1 MKNQKSK
8 RKNKDVI
15 VEIHNSSSHDGGV
28 ALYLPDTDRI
38 IALASE
44 RVGKR
49 LKHDADSKI
58 AYEYIRQ
65 ILTQK
70 GYKFG
75 TPTDRF
81 EAEFRPSQEIN
92 HHLAHAASAFYGSGF
107 KKSAVLVM
115 DGYGLSLDGKY
126 NSTSIWIGEGSL
138 IEPIFVNSEEDFPTQ
153 SLGYFYS
160 GSTYF
165 LGFGKLESGKTMGLA
180 PYGKI
185 SDIYFWLKK
194 YIHSN
199 QDGTYIIDPIFLR
212 ALRHLSGGT
221 RLSKIKKM
229 TPDLEKMMANIS
241 IVLGEARKKDDEIC
255 ERDKNFAWAVQKIL
269 EEIILGLAKRIKAL
283 TKSTNLCLSGGVAL
297 NSVAN
302 GKLIESKLFS
312 NIFIQPAAGD
322 DGQALGKLLYML
334 NNKYKINRKY
344 KMEHAYTGPKYTI
357 EETENALKIYK
368 DKIIYRKL
376 KTPDL
381 LKETA
386 AEIASK
392 KVVGWFQGGSEI
404 GPRALGH
411 RSILADP
418 RPSWM
423 RDHINLQVK
432 HREWFRPFA
441 PSVLEEKTNDY
452 FELNC
457 KSPFMLLV
465 GKVKLNK
472 QQIVPSITHVDG
484 TARIQTVSKKLNG
497 KYYDLIKEF
506 ERQTGVP
513 LVLNTSFNNAGE
525 PIVETPE
532 DAIKAFLA
540 MNIDTLVLEDFIV
553 NKKEKYDG

>member
-1 MKNQKSK
+1 MQYIKSK
-8 RKNKDVI
+8 SNNKDVI

-28 ALYLPDTDRI
+28 AIYLPDTNRI

-49 LKHDADSKI
+49 LKHDGDSKI
-58 AYEYIRQ
+58 AYEYIKQLFTR
-65 ILTQK
+65 K
-70 GYKFG
+70 GYRFG
-75 TPTDRF
+75 TPKDRF

-126 NSTSIWIGEGSL
+126 NSTSIWIGEGSQL
-138 IEPIFVNSEEDFPTQ
+138 EPIFVNSEADFPTQ

-185 SDIYFWLKK
+185 SDTYFWLKK

-199 QDGTYIIDPIFLR
+199 ADGTYFIDPVFLR
-212 ALRHLSGGT
+212 ALRHISGGT
-221 RLSKIKKM
+221 KRSKIKEM
-229 TPDLEKMMANIS
+229 TPEIEKMMKNIG
-241 IVLGEARKKDDEIC
+241 IALGKVRKKDDEIS

-269 EEIILGLAKRIKAL
+269 EEIILGLAKRIKVL
-283 TKSTNLCLSGGVAL
+283 TKSHNLCLSGGVAL

-302 GKLIESKLFS
+302 GIVAESKLFR

-334 NNKYKINRKY
+334 NNKYKIKRKY
-344 KMEHAYTGPKYTI
+344 KMDHAYTGPQYTI
-357 EETENALKIYK
+357 KETKNTLEKYK

-376 KTPDL
+376 KTSEL
-381 LKETA
+381 IKESV

-392 KVVGWFQGGSEI
+392 KVLGWFQGGSEI

-411 RSILADP
+411 RSIIADP
-418 RPSWM
+418 RPDWM
-423 RDHINLQVK
+423 RDHINVQVK

-441 PSVLEEKTNDY
+441 PSILEEEANDY

-465 GKVKLNK
+465 GKVKSDK
-472 QQIVPSITHVDG
+472 QLLIPAVTHVDG
-484 TARIQTVSKKLNG
+484 TARIQTVSKKVNG
-497 KYYDLIKEF
+497 RYYKLIEEF
-506 ERQTGVP
+506 ERQTGIP

-540 MNIDTLVLEDFIV
+540 MNIDILVLDNFIV
-553 NKKEKYDG
+553 TKR